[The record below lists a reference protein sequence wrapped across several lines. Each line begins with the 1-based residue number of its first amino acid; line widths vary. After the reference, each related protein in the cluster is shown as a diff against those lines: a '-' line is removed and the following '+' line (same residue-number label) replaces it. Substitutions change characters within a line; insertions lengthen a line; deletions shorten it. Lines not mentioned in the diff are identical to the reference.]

1 VSLLIVLGRARRAL
15 FLTGLLMAAVSVM
28 PGPAAAAASPGSEAE
43 RILSIAAAEIG
54 DRYAFASAGPTRF
67 DCSGFVFFV
76 YKQAGLLDRIG
87 GGRKTVAGLHS
98 WFSKNHAVSQSEA
111 DAQPGDV
118 LIWGHNKHTGIYVGD
133 GYAISALVNPW
144 GVTRHKLDWIR
155 MKVTAV
161 LHVNLTR

>member
-1 VSLLIVLGRARRAL
+1 MSRLSVFAHARRAV
-15 FLTGLLMAAVSVM
+15 LLAGMLLALVSVM
-28 PGPAAAAASPGSEAE
+28 PGPAAAAASPGSEAD
-43 RILSIAAAEIG
+43 RILTIAAAELG
-54 DRYAFASAGPTRF
+54 DRYAFASAGPKHF

-98 WFSKNHAVSQSEA
+98 WFSKNGAVSRSEA

>member
-1 VSLLIVLGRARRAL
+1 LIVLGRARRAL

-28 PGPAAAAASPGSEAE
+28 PGPAAAAASPGSEAD

-118 LIWGHNKHTGIYVGD
+118 LFWGHNKHTGIYVGD